1 MYSTLLDIHITLYQM
16 LLILGILL
24 TIWAF
29 FFLGSGRAVD
39 GAFRS
44 TYLLTLGASVV
55 QAVIGLGLYF
65 EEARPGSWFHIL
77 YGISLMVFTGAG
89 YIFSTRGDSR
99 REALVLGIASAAAVG
114 LIVRASMTAH

>member
-1 MYSTLLDIHITLYQM
+1 MFELLLDIHITLYQM
-16 LLILGILL
+16 LFILGILL

-44 TYLLTLGASVV
+44 TYILTMVVSVV
-55 QAVIGLGLYF
+55 QALIGAGLYY
-65 EEARPGSWFHIL
+65 EDARPGSSFHML

-89 YIFSTRGDSR
+89 YVFATRGDSR

-114 LIVRASMTAH
+114 LIWRASMTAH